1 MPCVVDDDDDVVV
14 FVQNIKLNII
24 NKEFQA
30 PSQWV
35 CVCGLHSLER
45 EKDICKCERETQ
57 TQGEW
62 ERESREMFM

>member
-14 FVQNIKLNII
+14 FVQNIKMNII

-30 PSQWV
+30 PSQ

-45 EKDICKCERETQ
+45 DKDTYVYANVRETQ
-57 TQGEW
+57 TQGE
-62 ERESREMFM
+62 